1 MHQTVSQG
9 LTVISRVARSAVI
22 TLISAYQRFLSP
34 LLPPS
39 CRYLPRC
46 SEYGL
51 LAVDKYG
58 VIRGTGMAL
67 LRILRCHPFARGGYD
82 PIR

>member
-9 LTVISRVARSAVI
+9 LTVISRVARSTVI